1 MSIMAIITF
10 EKLTLEAAMIK
21 GVNKKVLEINNP
33 QSIYFEKAV
42 LYLKPNMRNVP
53 EKLMKREAYN
63 LIRSISPVQSR
74 YSFFLKIFLTSLL
87 TACAA
92 AGMFCFI
99 VQHFL

>member
-1 MSIMAIITF
+1 
-10 EKLTLEAAMIK
+10 MIK

-42 LYLKPNMRNVP
+42 LYLKPNMKSVP

-63 LIRSISPVQSR
+63 LINSMGPKSGMKSV
-74 YSFFLKIFLTSLL
+74 FLKIFLVSVMSALI
-87 TACAA
+87 A
-92 AGMFCFI
+92 AGLFCFI